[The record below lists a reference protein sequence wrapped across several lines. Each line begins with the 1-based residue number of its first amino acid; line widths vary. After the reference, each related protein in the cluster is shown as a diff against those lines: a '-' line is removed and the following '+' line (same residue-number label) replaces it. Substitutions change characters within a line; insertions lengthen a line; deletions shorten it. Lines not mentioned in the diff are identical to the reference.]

1 MNKNKGFSLLEILV
15 AFNIMAIALSVCLTI
30 FSQGVNNAGVAENY
44 TLATQL
50 AESLLASTGIETALE
65 TGQRDGVVLDRF
77 HWRVKIE
84 EVFADNESSLLL
96 YAVHVSVSWGD
107 EGRQL
112 LLTELKTRPRNNAL

>member
-15 AFNIMAIALSVCLTI
+15 AFNIMAMALSVCLAI
-30 FSQGVNNAGVAENY
+30 FSQGVNNAGVSENY

-50 AESLLASTGIETALE
+50 AESILASTGIETALE
-65 TGQRDGVVLDRF
+65 PGQTDGVVLDRF
-77 HWRVKIE
+77 HWHVTIE
-84 EVFADNESSLLL
+84 EAFADSESNLLL

-112 LLTELKTRPRNNAL
+112 LLTELKTRPQDNVL